1 MGITTVLVPTEETF
15 AVEVG
20 EVTRLLE
27 SWSQGDSQ
35 AAEKVMPLVFAEL
48 RRLAACY
55 LDKERCDHTLQPTAL
70 VNEAYLRLVGGSE
83 KGWVNRRHFFA
94 AAAKIMRR
102 ILVDHAR
109 RRGYKKRGGGQPT
122 VRICDLGDLPMESPP
137 DLLAL
142 DEALHELATFDAK
155 KASIVELRFFVG
167 LNLQEIAEVLGCS
180 TATVTRHWLATKAWL
195 YRAITPEG
203 HSP

>member
-1 MGITTVLVPTEETF
+1 MRIPKEETS
-15 AVEVG
+15 AAEAG

-27 SWSQGDSQ
+27 AWSQGDSQ
-35 AAEKVMPLVFAEL
+35 AAEQVMPLVFAEL

-55 LDKERCDHTLQPTAL
+55 LDNERGDHTLQPTAL
-70 VNEAYLRLVGGSE
+70 VNEAYLRLVGGRE
-83 KGWVNRRHFFA
+83 KGWANRRHFFA
-94 AAAKIMRR
+94 AAATIMRR

-109 RRGYKKRGGGQPT
+109 RRNYKKRGGGRPT
-122 VRICDLGDLPMESPP
+122 VRVSDLGDLPMESPP

-167 LNLQEIAEVLGCS
+167 LNLQEIAQVLGCS
-180 TATVTRHWLATKAWL
+180 KTTVTRHWLATKAWL
-195 YRAITPEG
+195 YRAMTPEG
-203 HSP
+203 GSA

>member
-1 MGITTVLVPTEETF
+1 MQGSTEKTSAAE
-15 AVEVG
+15 AG

-27 SWSQGDSQ
+27 AWSRGDCQ
-35 AAEKVMPLVFAEL
+35 AAEQVMPLVFAEL
-48 RRLAACY
+48 RRLAGCY
-55 LDKERCDHTLQPTAL
+55 LNKERPDHTLQPTAL
-70 VNEAYLRLVGGSE
+70 VNEAFLRLVEGCE
-83 KGWVNRRHFFA
+83 KNWVDRRHFFA
-94 AAAKIMRR
+94 VAAKIMRR

-109 RRGYKKRGGGQPT
+109 HRSYKKRGGGQPT
-122 VRICDLGDLPMESPP
+122 VRVSDLGDLAVESPP

-195 YRAITPEG
+195 YRAMIPEG
-203 HSP
+203 GSV